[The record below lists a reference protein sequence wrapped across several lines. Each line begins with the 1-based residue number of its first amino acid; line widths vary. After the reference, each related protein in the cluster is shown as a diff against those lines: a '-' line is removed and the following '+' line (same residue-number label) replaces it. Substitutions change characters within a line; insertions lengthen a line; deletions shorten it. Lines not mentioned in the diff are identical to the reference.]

1 MRNAAVYA
9 GLLATFSS
17 AAQAMVNLTIL
28 SSVDDVHFGDHV
40 LVEWAIDKTYVRIN
54 LFLQRWFY

>member
-9 GLLATFSS
+9 GLLATLSS